1 VRSSEAGTERVMKL
15 RLEYWEK
22 VKNID
27 PKNLVFL
34 DETGVLLGLTRTH
47 ARSQL
52 GTRAYAVKPF
62 YRGKKITVIGAISFQ
77 RVVALMTIDNS
88 MDS

>member
-1 VRSSEAGTERVMKL
+1 MKL

-22 VKNID
+22 VKHID

-47 ARSQL
+47 ASNSAREPMRSNLFIEARESQ
-52 GTRAYAVKPF
+52 
-62 YRGKKITVIGAISFQ
+62 
-77 RVVALMTIDNS
+77 
-88 MDS
+88 

>member
-1 VRSSEAGTERVMKL
+1 MRSSQAGTERVIKL

-22 VKNID
+22 VKHID

-47 ARSQL
+47 ASNEELDPMRSNL
-52 GTRAYAVKPF
+52 FIEARKGSPA
-62 YRGKKITVIGAISFQ
+62 
-77 RVVALMTIDNS
+77 
-88 MDS
+88 

>member
-1 VRSSEAGTERVMKL
+1 MRSSQAGTERVMKL

-22 VKNID
+22 VKHID

-47 ARSQL
+47 ASNEEREPMQSNLFIEQRKSQ
-52 GTRAYAVKPF
+52 
-62 YRGKKITVIGAISFQ
+62 
-77 RVVALMTIDNS
+77 
-88 MDS
+88 

>member
-1 VRSSEAGTERVMKL
+1 MKL

-22 VKNID
+22 VKDIE

-47 ARSQL
+47 ARSNEAREPMRSNLFIEARKSQ
-52 GTRAYAVKPF
+52 
-62 YRGKKITVIGAISFQ
+62 
-77 RVVALMTIDNS
+77 
-88 MDS
+88 

>member
-1 VRSSEAGTERVMKL
+1 MKL

-22 VKNID
+22 VKHID

-47 ARSQL
+47 ARSNEEREPMRSNLFIEARKSQ
-52 GTRAYAVKPF
+52 
-62 YRGKKITVIGAISFQ
+62 
-77 RVVALMTIDNS
+77 
-88 MDS
+88 

>member
-1 VRSSEAGTERVMKL
+1 MKL

-22 VKNID
+22 VKDIE

-47 ARSQL
+47 AVP
-52 GTRAYAVKPF
+52 TR
-62 YRGKKITVIGAISFQ
+62 
-77 RVVALMTIDNS
+77 N
-88 MDS
+88 

>member
-1 VRSSEAGTERVMKL
+1 MKL

-22 VKNID
+22 VKDID

-47 ARSQL
+47 ASNEALYPMRSNL
-52 GTRAYAVKPF
+52 FIEA
-62 YRGKKITVIGAISFQ
+62 KKSQ
-77 RVVALMTIDNS
+77 
-88 MDS
+88 

>member
-1 VRSSEAGTERVMKL
+1 MRSSQAGTERVMKL

-22 VKNID
+22 VKHID

-34 DETGVLLGLTRTH
+34 DDTGVLLGLTRTH

-52 GTRAYAVKPF
+52 GTRA
-62 YRGKKITVIGAISFQ
+62 
-77 RVVALMTIDNS
+77 
-88 MDS
+88 